1 MKKLYKN
8 RYSKKPYSK
17 KSQSHKVHSSVVKKP
32 QVAIEPAVKLSFRP
46 SAFATSLYAL
56 DKILSRV
63 YNQARAFFNRAG
75 GYNVYEVDGF
85 RYYQA
90 SGFFTKCRDT
100 AEYLAKH
107 Y

>member
-1 MKKLYKN
+1 MKKSYKT

-17 KSQSHKVHSSVVKKP
+17 KQVVIKPVVKS
-32 QVAIEPAVKLSFRP
+32 SFKP
-46 SAFATSLYAL
+46 SAFATSLYSL
-56 DKILSRV
+56 DKLLSRV
-63 YNQARAFFNRAG
+63 HHQARAFFDRAG
-75 GYNVYEVDGF
+75 GYNVFEIDGC

>member
-17 KSQSHKVHSSVVKKP
+17 KPKVHKVRSSVV
-32 QVAIEPAVKLSFRP
+32 IEPVVKSEFRP

-56 DKILSRV
+56 DKIISRAHNQSRV
-63 YNQARAFFNRAG
+63 FFDRAG
-75 GYNVYEVDGF
+75 GYNVYDVDGF

>member
-1 MKKLYKN
+1 MKKLYKK

-17 KSQSHKVHSSVVKKP
+17 KPKAHKVSGSVVM
-32 QVAIEPAVKLSFRP
+32 EPVVKTEFRP
-46 SAFATSLYAL
+46 SAFATSLCAL
-56 DKILSRV
+56 DKFLSRAH
-63 YNQARAFFNRAG
+63 NQARAFFNRAG
-75 GYNVYEVDGF
+75 GYSVFEVDGF

-90 SGFFTKCRDT
+90 AGFFTKCRDT

>member
-1 MKKLYKN
+1 MKKPYKN
-8 RYSKKPYSK
+8 RYSKK
-17 KSQSHKVHSSVVKKP
+17 SHKPQLSSVVVKKTHAITP
-32 QVAIEPAVKLSFRP
+32 APVAKVTFRP

-56 DKILSRV
+56 DKFLSRV
-63 YNQARAFFNRAG
+63 HNQARAFFNRTG
-75 GYNVYEVDGF
+75 GYSVFEIDGY